1 MIDHAEPR
9 GEGARRVESAQRV
22 AKGMLHE
29 FRNILNPIVSAA
41 YLMHANANDPV
52 KVRELATRIEGFA
65 RAEDRVATKMRELL
79 EREASRDHP

>member
-1 MIDHAEPR
+1 MTDHGQLPAER
-9 GEGARRVESAQRV
+9 AGRLDAAQRV

-52 KVRELATRIEGFA
+52 KVRELARRIEGFA

-79 EREASRDHP
+79 DREASGEQP

>member
-1 MIDHAEPR
+1 MTDHGEPSTER
-9 GEGARRVESAQRV
+9 ARRLDAAQRV

-41 YLMHANANDPV
+41 YLMHANANDPA

-65 RAEDRVATKMRELL
+65 RADDRVAKKMRELL
-79 EREASRDHP
+79 EREASGEHP

>member
-1 MIDHAEPR
+1 MTEHGEPPS
-9 GEGARRVESAQRV
+9 EGARRLESAQRV
-22 AKGMLHE
+22 AQGMLHE

-41 YLMHANANDPV
+41 YLMHANAHDPA

-79 EREASRDHP
+79 DREASG